1 MNEEKLAKKEV
12 IVRIC
17 PVTKK
22 PVLAVCFEDGEVLD
36 LHNDTVEEDIK
47 KVNEY
52 LGKFL
57 A

>member
-36 LHNDTVEEDIK
+36 LHNDTVEEDVK

-52 LGKFL
+52 LKKFL

>member
-1 MNEEKLAKKEV
+1 MYEEKLAKEEV

-22 PVLAVCFEDGEVLD
+22 PVLAICLEDGEVLD
-36 LHNDTVEEDIK
+36 LHNDTVEEDVK

-52 LGKFL
+52 LEKFL